1 MIREL
6 YKYMEKETSSAE
18 EISPKIKAEL
28 AETLTVTFPN
38 TAVLYLRA

>member
-28 AETLTVTFPN
+28 AETLNTIFPE
-38 TAVLYLRA
+38 

>member
-6 YKYMEKETSSAE
+6 YKYMEKETSIAE

-28 AETLTVTFPN
+28 AETLNTIFPE
-38 TAVLYLRA
+38 

>member
-18 EISPKIKAEL
+18 EISLKIKEEL
-28 AETLTVTFPN
+28 AETLNTIFPE
-38 TAVLYLRA
+38 